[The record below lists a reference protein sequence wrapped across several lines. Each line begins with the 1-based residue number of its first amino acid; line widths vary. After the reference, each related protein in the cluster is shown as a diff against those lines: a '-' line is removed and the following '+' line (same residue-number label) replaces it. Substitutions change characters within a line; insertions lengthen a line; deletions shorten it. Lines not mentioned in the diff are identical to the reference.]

1 MRLMHLTTSGGWG
14 GREMYPP
21 EAARIQNLRGH
32 AVSVVAKIR
41 TPLAEHLA
49 DSGLEHDIL
58 RAGPYLDPIAIWS
71 LSRILAR
78 RKPEVIQIHLSRDLL
93 LVESA
98 CALAGIRP
106 VLILHKHIAS
116 AGNKKD
122 FLHRVLY
129 NRVDAVLA
137 ISDFVKRSLLASCP
151 VAPEKVR
158 VLHFGLDPERFTTP
172 DKADQ
177 ETRLRVRRELGAE
190 SGNQVLAAV
199 AGRLERRKGQD
210 IFLRAAALALKNEPR
225 LRFAIVGAA
234 EGDYGGLLRGLIR
247 ELGLDNHVVL
257 AGRRNDMR
265 EVLSALDI
273 LVVPSLEEAFGL
285 APVEGMLSG
294 LPVIAARAGALPEFV
309 IEDRSGMLVPPADPE
324 ALAAALVTLASDPE
338 RRRSLGQSARAWA
351 LENLSLERHFDALD
365 RLYEECLRKHNRRE

>member
-14 GREMYPP
+14 GREMHPP
-21 EAARIQNLRGH
+21 EAARIQSLRGH
-32 AVSVVAKIR
+32 AVSVLAKVR
-41 TPLAEHLA
+41 TPLAEHL
-49 DSGLEHDIL
+49 SQSNIEHDIL
-58 RAGPYLDPIAIWS
+58 RAGPYLDPLAIWN

-98 CALAGIRP
+98 CKLARIRP

-129 NRVDAVLA
+129 RRLDAVLA

-151 VAPEKVR
+151 VSPEKVR
-158 VLHFGLDPERFTTP
+158 VLHFGLDPARFTTP
-172 DKADQ
+172 EEIDPDI
-177 ETRLRVRRELGAE
+177 RRRVRRELGAD
-190 SGNQVLAAV
+190 SDSHVLAAV
-199 AGRLERRKGQD
+199 AGRLEPRKGQD
-210 IFLRAAALALKNEPR
+210 IFLRAAALSLKSEPR
-225 LRFAIVGAA
+225 LRFALVGAA
-234 EGDYGGLLRGLIR
+234 EGDYGSLLAGLIR
-247 ELGLDNHVVL
+247 ELGLSGHVAL

-294 LPVIAARAGALPEFV
+294 LTVIAARAGALPEFV
-309 IEDRSGMLVPPADPE
+309 IEGRSGVLVPPADPE
-324 ALAAALVTLASDPE
+324 ALAVELVSLAADPE

-351 LENLSLERHFDALD
+351 LENLSLERYFDALD
-365 RLYEECLRKHNRRE
+365 SLYEECLGRRSLS